1 MAYTNSNALPRA
13 EIAQAVFEAQSN
25 SGNLPFIGLDVLP
38 ILSVP
43 ARSGEYVK
51 IEVGAGEAFNS
62 DALKTSP
69 GADRSRVTRRFTTDN
84 YTTVSYEL
92 EELLPDESSAD
103 LGRYFDVEVSSATF
117 LANNLLIG
125 HEQRVADLLYGASIS
140 AISANAA
147 YTAGSTDT
155 LDLAKDVDDAQT
167 ELAKKNVTADTVI
180 MSLQVFNRVR
190 RSTKLLNNLFGPVK
204 NVSQA
209 RPATAQEVADALN
222 VERILIGRAAK
233 NGAKKGQSFSGSFIW
248 SNTKVIV
255 AKLGAGE
262 FTAGGLGRTLLWSE
276 DSPTPLVTETYRDE
290 ARRSNV
296 IRARHNTSEK
306 LIDASCAI
314 GIDTSYA

>member
-13 EIAQAVFEAQSN
+13 EISQAVFEAQSN
-25 SGNLPFIGLDVLP
+25 NSALPFIGLEVLP
-38 ILSVP
+38 VLSVP

-51 IEVGAGEAFNS
+51 IELGGGEAFNS
-62 DALKTSP
+62 DALRTAP
-69 GADRSRVTRRFTTDN
+69 GTDRSRVTRRFTTDN
-84 YTTVSYEL
+84 YSTASYEL
-92 EELLPDESSAD
+92 EELLPDESSSD

-117 LANNLLIG
+117 LSNSLLIG
-125 HEQRVADLLYGASIS
+125 HEERVASLLYGSGIS
-140 AISANAA
+140 AISAAAA
-147 YTAGSTDT
+147 YTAGSVDT
-155 LDLAKDVDDAQT
+155 LDIAKDVDDAMT
-167 ELAKKNVTADTVI
+167 ELAKKNVIADTVI
-180 MSLQVFNRVR
+180 LSLQVFNRIR

-204 NVSQA
+204 NVNQA
-209 RPATAQEVADALN
+209 RPASAQEVAEALN
-222 VERILIGRAAK
+222 VSRVLIGRAAK

-248 SNTKVIV
+248 PNTKVIV

-296 IRARHNTSEK
+296 IRCRQNTAEK

-314 GIDTSYA
+314 GIDTSFA

>member
-84 YTTVSYEL
+84 YSTVSYEL

>member
-1 MAYTNSNALPRA
+1 MAYVNSNALPRA
-13 EIAQAVFEAQSN
+13 EISQAVFEAQSN
-25 SGNLPFIGLDVLP
+25 SASLPFIGLQVLP
-38 ILSVP
+38 VYSVP

-51 IEVGAGEAFNS
+51 IELGGGEAYNL
-62 DALKTSP
+62 DALKTDP
-69 GADRSRVTRRFTTDN
+69 GMNRSRVTRRFTTDN
-84 YTTVSYEL
+84 YACTSYEL

-103 LGRYFDVEVSSATF
+103 LGRYFDVEVSSAAF
-117 LANNLLIG
+117 LNNQLLLS
-125 HEQRVADLLYGASIS
+125 HEQRVAVLLYGASIS
-140 AISANAA
+140 AITATAA
-147 YTAGSTDT
+147 YTAGSVDT
-155 LDLAKDVDDAQT
+155 LDLAKDVDDATT
-167 ELAKKNVTADTVI
+167 ELAKRNVTPDTVI

-190 RSTKLLNNLFGPVK
+190 RSTKLLNNIFGPVK

-222 VERILIGRAAK
+222 VSQILIGRAAK
-233 NGAKKGQSFSGSFIW
+233 NGAAKGQTFSGTFIW
-248 SNTKVIV
+248 PNTKVIV

-296 IRARHNTSEK
+296 IRARHNTAEK

-314 GIDTSYA
+314 GINTSYA

>member
-25 SGNLPFIGLDVLP
+25 SGALPFIGLDVLP
-38 ILSVP
+38 VLTVP
-43 ARSGEYVK
+43 AKSGEYVK
-51 IEVGAGEAFNS
+51 IEVGSGEAFNS
-62 DALKTSP
+62 DALKTAP
-69 GADRSRVTRRFTTDN
+69 GSDRSRVTRRFTTDN

-125 HEQRVADLLYGASIS
+125 HEQRVADLLYGSGIS
-140 AISANAA
+140 AISASAA
-147 YTAGSTDT
+147 YTAGSVDT
-155 LDLAKDVDDAQT
+155 LDIAKDVDDAQT

-180 MSLQVFNRVR
+180 MSLQVFNRIR

-204 NVSQA
+204 TVSQA
-209 RPATAQEVADALN
+209 RPASAQEVADALN
-222 VERILIGRAAK
+222 VSQVLIGRAAK

-248 SNTKVIV
+248 GNNKVIV

>member
-1 MAYTNSNALPRA
+1 MAYTNSSALPRA
-13 EIAQAVFEAQSN
+13 EISQAVFEAQSN
-25 SGNLPFIGLDVLP
+25 NSALPFIGLDVLP
-38 ILSVP
+38 VLSVP

-62 DALKTSP
+62 DALKTAP
-69 GADRSRVTRRFTTDN
+69 GTDRSRVTRRFTTDN
-84 YTTVSYEL
+84 YSTVSYEL

-125 HEQRVADLLYGASIS
+125 HEQRVADLLYGSGIS

-147 YTAGSTDT
+147 YTAGSVDT
-155 LDLAKDVDDAQT
+155 LDIAKDVDDAMT
-167 ELAKKNVTADTVI
+167 ELAKKNVVADTVI
-180 MSLQVFNRVR
+180 LSLQVFNRIR

-204 NVSQA
+204 NVSQV
-209 RPATAQEVADALN
+209 RPASAQEVAEALN
-222 VERILIGRAAK
+222 VSQVLIGRAAK
-233 NGAKKGQSFSGSFIW
+233 NSAKKGQTFSGSFIW
-248 SNTKVIV
+248 PNTKVIV

>member
-38 ILSVP
+38 VLSVP

-69 GADRSRVTRRFTTDN
+69 GTDRSRVTRRFTTDN

-92 EELLPDESSAD
+92 EELLPDESNAD
-103 LGRYFDVEVSSATF
+103 LGRYFDVEVSSASF

-125 HEQRVADLLYGASIS
+125 HEQRVADLLYGSGIS
-140 AISANAA
+140 AISATAA

-248 SNTKVIV
+248 SNSKVIV

>member
-38 ILSVP
+38 VLSVP

-69 GADRSRVTRRFTTDN
+69 GTDRSRVTRRFTTDN
-84 YTTVSYEL
+84 YSTVSYEL

>member
-13 EIAQAVFEAQSN
+13 EISQAVFEAASN
-25 SGNLPFIGLDVLP
+25 SASLPFIGLEVLP
-38 ILSVP
+38 VYSVA

-51 IEVGAGEAFNS
+51 IDLGPGEAYNV
-62 DALKTSP
+62 DALRTAP
-69 GADRSRVTRRFTTDN
+69 GTDRSRVTRRFTTDN
-84 YTTVSYEL
+84 YACTSYEL
-92 EELLPDESSAD
+92 EELLPDETSAD

-117 LANNLLIG
+117 LNNSLLIS
-125 HEQRVADLLYGASIS
+125 HEQRVADLVFGSGIS
-140 AISANAA
+140 AISASAA
-147 YTAGSTDT
+147 YTAGSIDT
-155 LDLAKDVDDAQT
+155 LDIAKDVDDAQT
-167 ELAKKNVTADTVI
+167 ELAKRNVVADTVI
-180 MSLQVFNRVR
+180 LSLQVFNRIR

-204 NVSQA
+204 NVAQA
-209 RPATAQEVADALN
+209 RPASAEEVAAALN
-222 VERILIGRAAK
+222 VSRVLIGRGAR
-233 NGAKKGQSFSGSFIW
+233 NGAKKGQTYSGSFIW
-248 SNTKVIV
+248 GNNKVVV

-296 IRARHNTSEK
+296 IRCRQNTAEK

>member
-13 EIAQAVFEAQSN
+13 EISQAVFEAQSN
-25 SGNLPFIGLDVLP
+25 NSALPFIGLEVLP
-38 ILSVP
+38 VLSVP

-62 DALKTSP
+62 DALKTAP
-69 GADRSRVTRRFTTDN
+69 GTDRSRVTRRFTADN
-84 YTTVSYEL
+84 YSTVSYEL

-125 HEQRVADLLYGASIS
+125 HEQRVADLLYGSGIS

-147 YTAGSTDT
+147 YTAGSIDT
-155 LDLAKDVDDAQT
+155 LDIAKDVDDAMT
-167 ELAKKNVTADTVI
+167 ELAKKNVVADTVI

-190 RSTKLLNNLFGPVK
+190 RTTKLLNNLFGPVK
-204 NVSQA
+204 NVNQA

-222 VERILIGRAAK
+222 VNRVLIGRAAK
-233 NGAKKGQSFSGSFIW
+233 NGAKKGQTFSGSFIW

-262 FTAGGLGRTLLWSE
+262 FTAGGLGRTLLWNE

-296 IRARHNTSEK
+296 IRARHNTAEK

>member
-1 MAYTNSNALPRA
+1 MAYTNSSALPRA
-13 EIAQAVFEAQSN
+13 EISQAVFEAQSN
-25 SGNLPFIGLDVLP
+25 NSALPFIGLDVLP
-38 ILSVP
+38 VLSVP

-62 DALKTSP
+62 DALKTAP
-69 GADRSRVTRRFTTDN
+69 GTDRSRVTRRFTTDN
-84 YTTVSYEL
+84 YSTVSYEL

-125 HEQRVADLLYGASIS
+125 HEQRVADLLYGSGIS

-147 YTAGSTDT
+147 YTAGSVDT
-155 LDLAKDVDDAQT
+155 LDIAKDVDDAMT
-167 ELAKKNVTADTVI
+167 ELAKKNVVADTVI

-190 RSTKLLNNLFGPVK
+190 RTTKLLNNLFGPVK
-204 NVSQA
+204 NVNQA

-222 VERILIGRAAK
+222 VNRVLIGRAAK
-233 NGAKKGQSFSGSFIW
+233 NGAKKGQTFSGSFIW